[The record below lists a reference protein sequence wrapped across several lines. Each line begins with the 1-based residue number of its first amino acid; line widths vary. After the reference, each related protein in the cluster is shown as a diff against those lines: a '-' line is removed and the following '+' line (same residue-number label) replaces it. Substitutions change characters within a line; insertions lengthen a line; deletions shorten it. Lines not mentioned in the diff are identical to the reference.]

1 MIDYCSLHNHTTY
14 SIMHSLIKP
23 SDLFKRAKELGQSS
37 IAVTDLGTLAGAWD
51 CLKASKDIGVKLI
64 MGCEFYFLDD
74 IEVADKNTTDGT
86 SPSNRLRHIILLA
99 KNAEGYR
106 NLLALNKAGN
116 EHGTVM
122 FKRVLPRIDWK
133 MLETFNQGLICTTAC
148 GGGILS
154 QLINTRK
161 LDEAKK
167 QARRLKDI
175 FGDSLALE
183 IQPHGM
189 KRVANLYKDYEDQ
202 KFTNYQL
209 IKLGDEFDI
218 KVIVATD
225 AHYVLPSDHDAHDCL
240 LAIGSGQPV
249 FSGNRLKYS
258 ADFHIK
264 SREEIINTLKTILGG
279 YRDRSEEFCDNT
291 LFFADMCE
299 QPDWIDPK
307 VHRNPGV
314 NWELPDFPV
323 HNQTDYQE
331 FKVWHVASNIVKE
344 DDAYLAYLCE
354 KNFDRY
360 FPNLDENKRSIYQG
374 EVTKELDILSYKNL
388 SSYMLIVADY
398 VSWAKNN
405 GIPVGPG
412 RGSVAGSLVGYLLN
426 IHTADPIKYGLIFE
440 RFYSKVKQG
449 ASDIDLDFS
458 QGGKPKVEEYI
469 ANKYGQDNCAK
480 ITNYMMLTPKPYAKS
495 IARVF
500 QYGGDAKAAVAV
512 GNAIA
517 EAIPKDIK
525 TVKEALTN
533 APLFMEYA
541 NSAKYNQLARYA
553 EHIGNKVSARA
564 THAAAVIICGKPLHH
579 IVPVRKDKDGIW
591 SVEYEKERAEANGL
605 IKMDILG
612 VSTLDI
618 IDNTFKLLKERG
630 KTVSP
635 EDLDPKIWNHEGWN
649 YDRNDSK
656 AYDLISRGDTYG
668 IFQFGTSAGTIDLC
682 KRIQPK
688 CMEDLAAITA
698 LTRPGVPKE
707 FRNLFLE
714 TKFSNKKIELLH
726 PCLERSLQGTY
737 GIPVFDECMLTLGE
751 DVAGWDLNES
761 DRLRKFIKDKGKHPE
776 KDEKLKKDFIAS
788 ASVHLKDPEI
798 ALKLWEEMFA
808 NFNAYLFNKAH
819 AITYSFISYQ
829 TAYLK
834 AHYPLEFL
842 VANLTFE
849 SNSTSLDAED
859 NVLRAKNEIRK
870 LKVNIIP
877 PDINKSDFTYK
888 IVDDNKVMTGLDSL
902 KYLGKDAIP
911 EILAKRPFKSFEDF
925 LSKVDGRKV
934 RAPAVKALAASGCL
948 DSFGMSRKQM
958 FLYTDDYKKK
968 LSVWLKKKNRGE
980 SFNYPWPEDKDDWS
994 VSQKY
999 ALERYYIG
1007 EGLSGNKF
1015 QAYSGFFNSAA
1026 PRFTDY
1032 PKIFPDPGSDE
1043 HCDIPP
1049 FQAEVMGFF
1058 EFKVKKENSK
1068 SFGKPMAKVMLQDP
1082 YGTTMTM
1089 TVFPKQWADLKNR
1102 IKTLTG
1108 GAAPEFIPGIAIYAR
1123 GSLQW
1128 YEGDISIIFED
1139 ILKCVPPP
1147 PLPTDLKSKKVSMR
1161 INRSRKNSE
1170 ELDKEEL
1177 LEQIEDELIEDGVE
1191 DLGELEEDIFEFT
1204 DIDELKEMFGYD
1216 FK

>member
-1 MIDYCSLHNHTTY
+1 MSSSDYVSLHNHTTY
-14 SIMHSLIKP
+14 SIMDSLIKP
-23 SDLFKRAKELGQSS
+23 SDLFKRAKELGQSA
-37 IAVTDLGTLAGAWD
+37 IAVTDHGTMSGAWD
-51 CLKASKDIGVKLI
+51 CLKASKEAGVKLI

-74 IEVADKNTTDGT
+74 IAEADKNAASGT
-86 SPSNRLRHIILLA
+86 HPSSRLRHIILLA

-106 NLLALNKAGN
+106 NLLTLNKEGN
-116 EHGTVM
+116 EHGIVM
-122 FKRVLPRIDWK
+122 FKRVIPRIDWK
-133 MLETFNQGLICTTAC
+133 MLESYNRGVICTTAC

-167 QARRLKDI
+167 QAQRLKDI
-175 FGDSLALE
+175 FGESLALE

-189 KRVANLYKDYEDQ
+189 RRVANLYKDYEDQ
-202 KFTNYQL
+202 RFTNYQL
-209 IKLGDEFDI
+209 VKIGDELGI

-225 AHYVLPSDHDAHDCL
+225 AHYVLPEDHSAHDCM

-249 FSGNRLKYS
+249 FSGNRLRYS
-258 ADFHIK
+258 QDFHIK
-264 SREEIINTLKTILGG
+264 SREEVVKTLTSILGNFK
-279 YRDRSEEFCDNT
+279 DRAEEFCDNT
-291 LFFADMCE
+291 LVFANMCE

-307 VHRNPGV
+307 VHRVTGLS
-314 NWELPDFPV
+314 WELPDFPV
-323 HNQTDYQE
+323 KDQPDYKEFQE
-331 FKVWHVASNIVKE
+331 WWRLPRDVGLLRE
-344 DDAYLAYLCE
+344 DDAYLRYLCE
-354 KNFDRY
+354 NNFDKY
-360 FPNLDENKRSIYQG
+360 FPSQDEATRKTYLERM
-374 EVTKELDILSYKNL
+374 EKELDILSFKNL

-398 VSWAKNN
+398 VNWAKSN

-412 RGSVAGSLVGYLLN
+412 RGSVAGFLVAYLLN
-426 IHTADPIKYGLIFE
+426 IHTADPIKYGLIAE

-458 QGGKPKVEEYI
+458 QKGKPLVEEYI
-469 ANKYGQDNCAK
+469 FNKYGKENCAK

-495 IARVF
+495 ISRVF
-500 QYGGDAKAAVAV
+500 QYGGDAKSAVAI

-517 EAIPKDIK
+517 ESIPKDIK
-525 TVKEALTN
+525 SVKEALTD

-541 NSAKYNQLARYA
+541 NSVKYGQLAKFA

-564 THAAAVIICGKPLHH
+564 THAAGVIICGKPLHH
-579 IVPVRKDKDGIW
+579 IVPVRKDKDGCW

-612 VSTLDI
+612 LSTLDI
-618 IDNTFKLLKERG
+618 IDDTFKLIKERN
-630 KTVSP
+630 KTPPSV
-635 EDLDPKIWNHEGWN
+635 DWN
-649 YDRNDSK
+649 YDENDVK
-656 AYDLISRGDTYG
+656 AYELISKGDTYG

-714 TKFSNKKIELLH
+714 SKFSNKKVELLH

-788 ASVHLKDPEI
+788 TARHLNDPDM
-798 ALKLWEEMFA
+798 AKKLWEEMFA

-834 AHYPLEFL
+834 AHFPLEFL

-849 SNSTSLDAED
+849 SKSTSLDAED

-870 LKVNIIP
+870 LKVDIVP
-877 PDINKSDFTYK
+877 PDINKSEFTYK
-888 IVDDNKVMTGLDSL
+888 IIDDRKVITGLDSL
-902 KYLGKDAIP
+902 KYLGKDAVP

-925 LSKVDGRKV
+925 LSRVDGKKV
-934 RAPAVKALAASGCL
+934 RAPAVQALAASGCL
-948 DSFGMSRKQM
+948 DSFGMTRKQM
-958 FLYTDDYKKK
+958 FLYASDYKKK
-968 LSVWLKKKNRGE
+968 LAVWLKKKNKGE
-980 SFNYPWPEDKDDWS
+980 NFNYPWPEDSDDWS

-1015 QAYSGFFNSAA
+1015 QAYPGFFNSAA
-1026 PRFTDY
+1026 PRFAEF
-1032 PKIFPDPGSDE
+1032 PKIFPDPGVSDE
-1043 HCDIPP
+1043 KYDIPP
-1049 FQAEVMGFF
+1049 FQAEIMGFF

-1068 SFGKPMAKVMLQDP
+1068 SFGKPMAKVTLQDP
-1082 YGTTMTM
+1082 YGTTILM
-1089 TVFPKQWADLKNR
+1089 TVFPKQWADLKDR
-1102 IKTLTG
+1102 IKILTG
-1108 GAAPEFIPGIAIYAR
+1108 GSAPEFVPGIAIFAR

-1139 ILKCVPPP
+1139 ILKCTPPP
-1147 PLPTDLKSKKVSMR
+1147 PLPSDLKPKKVSMR
-1161 INRSRKNSE
+1161 VSRSRKNAE

-1191 DLGELEEDIFEFT
+1191 DLGELEEDVFDFT
-1204 DIDELKEMFGYD
+1204 DIDQLQIGFLKD